1 MPNLA
6 PTAADSLAEELELFR
21 DLTEAELAS
30 VVALL
35 HTTYVPAGCR
45 VPLEDRPDH
54 GLYLL
59 LAGTVKLAI
68 PQVYGTDVIVSI
80 LGRGEL
86 LGWDDLLE
94 VGGGSVELLALEDV
108 TAAWIEHAQFD
119 HVLGATP
126 ALARNLALALAQRL
140 RRANAHIHALAA
152 YGVYGRVAAEL
163 LALADDFGG
172 IDGNGDTRICLRLTQ
187 DDLAGLVGASR
198 VRVNQVIGSYKRLGY
213 VSVDHDHRI
222 TIHDQAALAQHCR

>member
-35 HTTYVPAGCR
+35 HTTHVPAGCR

-59 LAGTVKLAI
+59 LDGTVKLAI

-119 HVLGATP
+119 HVLGAMP
-126 ALARNLALALAQRL
+126 ALARNLALALRQRL

-163 LALADDFGG
+163 LALAHDFGG
-172 IDGNGDTRICLRLTQ
+172 IDENGDTRICLRLTQ

-213 VSVDHDHRI
+213 VSVDQDHRI